1 MKHMDTER
9 HSSHWWQSPRIVAG
23 IILLLGIM
31 LSAKIALIDAEQR
44 QVADRS
50 RAVSELATVRARL
63 EAVVNSV
70 FSATSGLVNVINH
83 QGGISPDLFNSLA
96 SQAIKAHPHIRN
108 IAIAPGN
115 TITMVYPL
123 AGNEQALGLRY
134 ETIPEQY
141 KTVQQAMRTGKPV
154 LGGPFNLVQGGE
166 GFILRAPVYSGRGD
180 SSNGTP
186 RYWGIA
192 SIVASIDAILD
203 AGGVRSASDLE
214 IVLRRNDDSGQ
225 PGALI
230 WGSEEIFRRQPVS
243 MQITVPGGEWRL
255 AAVRKGGWPT
265 VSAWRSPIFY
275 AGLLNSLLLAGFAW
289 TLASRHH
296 RMKSE
301 NLRLQ
306 REIRERTRAEEQLR
320 LSQQKYLNLF
330 HMVPDMIGITRLSDG
345 KLIEVNAG
353 FETWT
358 GWKSKEVLGRTTLE
372 LGLWDGET
380 RARAIAI
387 VREKGRLENFE
398 FVLVTRSGEKRNA
411 VMYLTPIEVDGEECL
426 YFMAHDITEL
436 KLAQTNIENERSRLR
451 ILIQTIPALVWM
463 KDADGI
469 YLVCNSRFERFFGA
483 GESEIIGKTDYD
495 FVDSELADFFRAND
509 RKAIEAGSPS
519 INEEWV
525 TYADDGHRELL
536 ETIKTPVQDAE
547 GRLIGVLGIARD
559 ITEQR
564 VAEDELKN
572 ERLRFKNLVDSVD
585 GIVWEAEAA
594 TFTFTY
600 VSRQAERLLGY
611 PLEEWCRPGF
621 WRNHLHPD
629 DREWAY
635 NYCSDHAARQEDHDL
650 EYRFIA
656 QDGRTVWLHDI
667 VTVVGEE
674 DQPRWLRGIMVD
686 TTGKKLEETE
696 KQKLEAQLRQAQ
708 KMEAIGRLA
717 GGVAHDFNNK
727 LAVILGYVEMAQRAG
742 IASERYRTYLGQ
754 AMKAAGQAR
763 DITRQLLAFSR
774 QELIT
779 PRVLDLNDVVRD
791 SQQGLCRFI
800 GEDIRFEIRLAEK
813 LWTINMDPSQV
824 DQVIMNLVVN
834 ARDAMADGGLLTIET
849 GNITI
854 DSVCMPENQD
864 VTTGDY
870 VQLTVSDTGC
880 GMDHE
885 TQQHIFEPFYTT
897 KEAGK
902 GTGLGLATIYG
913 IVTQNRGFVTVESR
927 PGTGTTFRICF
938 PRCDEP
944 QVQND
949 APEATVH
956 LEHPTTILLVEDD
969 ISVRDMTAEILND
982 IGYNTLIAATP
993 QEALDICSNAL
1004 SKPELLL
1011 TDVIMPDMNG
1021 RELAQRIEEII
1032 PGIRVLFMSGYTADI
1047 IDQKGV
1053 LGEGM
1058 NFIHK
1063 PFGWSDLHGKIQQIL
1078 NERPG

>member
-9 HSSHWWQSPRIVAG
+9 NIVHWWKSPWAIAAFT
-23 IILLLGIM
+23 LLLGLLI
-31 LSAKIALIDAEQR
+31 SVKIALIDCENR
-44 QVADRS
+44 LSSDRS
-50 RAVSELATVRARL
+50 RATSELATVRARL

-96 SQAIKAHPHIRN
+96 AQAIKAHPHIRN

-123 AGNEQALGLRY
+123 AGNEQVLGLSY
-134 ETIPEQY
+134 ENIPDQY
-141 KTVQQAMRTGKPV
+141 KTVQQAMRSGNPV
-154 LGGPFNLVQGGE
+154 LGGPVRLVQGGE
-166 GFILRAPVYSGRGD
+166 GFILRAPIYTHREKAA
-180 SSNGTP
+180 NGAP

-192 SIVASIDAILD
+192 SIVAGIDAILD

-225 PGALI
+225 PGRLI
-230 WGSEEIFRRQPVS
+230 WGSEELFSRQPVS
-243 MQITVPGGEWRL
+243 MLITIPGGELRL
-255 AAVRKGGWPT
+255 AAVRKGGWPA
-265 VSAWRSPIFY
+265 VSAWGSPIFY

-289 TLASRHH
+289 TLASRHR
-296 RMKSE
+296 RMRSE
-301 NLRLQ
+301 NRQLLL
-306 REIRERTRAEEQLR
+306 EIRERVRAEEQLR
-320 LSQQKYLNLF
+320 LSQQKYLNIF
-330 HMVPDMIGITRLSDG
+330 HLVPDMIGITRLSDG

-358 GWKSKEVLGRTTLE
+358 GWKSTEVLGRSTLE

-387 VREKGRLENFE
+387 VKENGRLENFD

-436 KLAQTNIENERSRLR
+436 KQAQLNIENERGRLR
-451 ILIQTIPALVWM
+451 ILLQTIPALVWM

-483 GESEIIGKTDYD
+483 RESEIIGKTDYD
-495 FVDSELADFFRAND
+495 FVDSELADFFRKND
-509 RKAIEAGSPS
+509 RKAIAAGRPT

-536 ETIKTPVQDAE
+536 ETIKTPVHDAE

-564 VAEDELKN
+564 QAEDELKN

-611 PLEEWCRPGF
+611 PPEEWCRPGF
-621 WRNHLHPD
+621 WKRHLHPD
-629 DREWAY
+629 DREWVPAY
-635 NYCSDHAARQEDHDL
+635 CAEHAARLEDHTF

-656 QDGRTVWLHDI
+656 QDGRTVWLQDI

-674 DQPRWLRGIMVD
+674 GQPRWLRGIMVD
-686 TTGKKLEETE
+686 TTGKKMEEAE
-696 KQKLEAQLRQAQ
+696 KHKLEAQLRQAQ

-754 AMKAAGQAR
+754 VMKAAGQAR

-800 GEDIRFEIRLAEK
+800 GEDIRFEIRMSEK
-813 LWTINMDPSQV
+813 LWPINMDPSQV

-849 GNITI
+849 GNVTI
-854 DSVCMPENQD
+854 DSAYMQENQD
-864 VTTGDY
+864 VIAGEY

-913 IVTQNRGFVTVESR
+913 IVTQNRGFVSVQSQ
-927 PGTGTTFRICF
+927 PGIGTTFRICF

-944 QVQND
+944 QIRIET
-949 APEATVH
+949 PEPAIH
-956 LEHPTTILLVEDD
+956 LDRPATILLVEDD
-969 ISVRDMTAEILND
+969 ISVRDMTAEILNE
-982 IGYNTLIAATP
+982 IGYNTLIASTP
-993 QEALDICSNAL
+993 MEALDICSNARN
-1004 SKPELLL
+1004 KPDLLL
-1011 TDVIMPDMNG
+1011 TDVIMPEMNG
-1021 RELAQRIEEII
+1021 RELAQRIEAMI

-1063 PFGWSDLHGKIQQIL
+1063 PFGWSDLHGQIQQIL
-1078 NERPG
+1078 KERPG

>member
-1 MKHMDTER
+1 MKHMGTER
-9 HSSHWWQSPRIVAG
+9 HSSHWWQSPWIVAG
-23 IILLLGIM
+23 ITLLLGIM
-31 LSAKIALIDAEQR
+31 ISAKISMIDAEQR
-44 QVADRS
+44 QFADRS

-96 SQAIKAHPHIRN
+96 AQAIKAHPHIRN

-115 TITMVYPL
+115 IITMVYPL
-123 AGNEQALGLRY
+123 SGNEQVLGLRY
-134 ETIPEQY
+134 ETVPEQF
-141 KTVQQAMRTGKPV
+141 KTVQQAMRSGNPV
-154 LGGPFNLVQGGE
+154 LGGPVRLVQGGE
-166 GFILRAPVYSGRGD
+166 GFILRAPIYTHSEKTA
-180 SSNGTP
+180 NGAP
-186 RYWGIA
+186 RYWGVA
-192 SIVASIDAILD
+192 SIVAGIDAILD

-225 PGALI
+225 LGAVI
-230 WGSEEIFRRQPVS
+230 WGSEEVFSRQPVK

-255 AAVRKGGWPT
+255 AAVRKGGWPA
-265 VSAWRSPIFY
+265 VSAWGSPVFY

-289 TLASRHH
+289 GFSSRHH
-296 RMKSE
+296 HMKSE

-306 REIRERTRAEEQLR
+306 REIRERSRAEEQLR

-330 HMVPDMIGITRLSDG
+330 HLVPDMIGITRLSDG
-345 KLIEVNAG
+345 KLIEVNVG

-358 GWKSKEVLGRTTLE
+358 GWKSKEVLGRSTLE

-387 VREKGRLENFE
+387 VRENGRLENFE
-398 FVLVTRSGEKRNA
+398 FVLITRSGEKRNA

-436 KLAQTNIENERSRLR
+436 KQAQISIENERSRLR

-519 INEEWV
+519 INEEWI

-547 GRLIGVLGIARD
+547 GRLIGVIGIARD

-564 VAEDELKN
+564 MAEDELKN

-629 DREWAY
+629 DREWAF
-635 NYCSDHAARQEDHDL
+635 NYCSDHADRQEDHDL

-754 AMKAAGQAR
+754 VMKAAGQAR

-774 QELIT
+774 QEMIT

-813 LWTINMDPSQV
+813 LWPINMDPGQV

-849 GNITI
+849 GNVTI
-854 DSVCMPENQD
+854 DSAYMPENQD
-864 VTTGDY
+864 IVAGEY

-880 GMDHE
+880 GMDQE

-913 IVTQNRGFVTVESR
+913 IVTQNRGFVTVQSR
-927 PGTGTTFRICF
+927 PGVGTTFRIFF

-944 QVQND
+944 QIQD
-949 APEATVH
+949 ETPEPSIHLDRPATV
-956 LEHPTTILLVEDD
+956 LLVEDD
-969 ISVRDMTAEILND
+969 ISVRDMTAEILNE

-993 QEALDICSNAL
+993 REALEICSNARN
-1004 SKPELLL
+1004 KPDLLL
-1011 TDVIMPDMNG
+1011 TDVIMPEMNG
-1021 RELAQRIEEII
+1021 RELALRIEEMI
-1032 PGIRVLFMSGYTADI
+1032 PGIRVLFMSGYTADV

-1063 PFGWSDLHGKIQQIL
+1063 PFGWSDLHSRIQQIL
-1078 NERPG
+1078 KERPG

>member
-1 MKHMDTER
+1 
-9 HSSHWWQSPRIVAG
+9 
-23 IILLLGIM
+23 
-31 LSAKIALIDAEQR
+31 
-44 QVADRS
+44 
-50 RAVSELATVRARL
+50 
-63 EAVVNSV
+63 
-70 FSATSGLVNVINH
+70 
-83 QGGISPDLFNSLA
+83 
-96 SQAIKAHPHIRN
+96 
-108 IAIAPGN
+108 
-115 TITMVYPL
+115 
-123 AGNEQALGLRY
+123 
-134 ETIPEQY
+134 
-141 KTVQQAMRTGKPV
+141 
-154 LGGPFNLVQGGE
+154 
-166 GFILRAPVYSGRGD
+166 
-180 SSNGTP
+180 
-186 RYWGIA
+186 
-192 SIVASIDAILD
+192 
-203 AGGVRSASDLE
+203 
-214 IVLRRNDDSGQ
+214 
-225 PGALI
+225 
-230 WGSEEIFRRQPVS
+230 
-243 MQITVPGGEWRL
+243 
-255 AAVRKGGWPT
+255 
-265 VSAWRSPIFY
+265 
-275 AGLLNSLLLAGFAW
+275 
-289 TLASRHH
+289 
-296 RMKSE
+296 
-301 NLRLQ
+301 
-306 REIRERTRAEEQLR
+306 
-320 LSQQKYLNLF
+320 
-330 HMVPDMIGITRLSDG
+330 
-345 KLIEVNAG
+345 
-353 FETWT
+353 
-358 GWKSKEVLGRTTLE
+358 
-372 LGLWDGET
+372 
-380 RARAIAI
+380 
-387 VREKGRLENFE
+387 
-398 FVLVTRSGEKRNA
+398 
-411 VMYLTPIEVDGEECL
+411 MYLTPIEVDGEECL
-426 YFMAHDITEL
+426 YFMAHDISEL
-436 KLAQTNIENERSRLR
+436 KQAQINIENERSRLR

-463 KDADGI
+463 KDAAGI

-483 GESEIIGKTDYD
+483 RESEIIGKTDYD

-509 RKAIEAGSPS
+509 RKAIAAGSPS

-536 ETIKTPVQDAE
+536 ETIKTPVQDAGGE
-547 GRLIGVLGIARD
+547 LIGVLGIARD

-564 VAEDELKN
+564 QAEDELKN

-594 TFTFTY
+594 TVTFTY

-629 DREWAY
+629 DRDWAFG
-635 NYCSDHAARQEDHDL
+635 YCADHAARQEDHDF

-674 DQPRWLRGIMVD
+674 GQPRWLRGIMVD
-686 TTGKKLEETE
+686 TTGKKLEEAE

-754 AMKAAGQAR
+754 VMKAAGQAR

-774 QELIT
+774 QEMIT

-813 LWTINMDPSQV
+813 LWPINMDPGQV

-849 GNITI
+849 GNVTV
-854 DSVCMPENQD
+854 DTAHTQANPD
-864 VTTGDY
+864 VTAGEY

-913 IVTQNRGFVTVESR
+913 IVIQNRGFVSVQSQ
-927 PGTGTTFRICF
+927 PGIGTTFRICF

-944 QVQND
+944 QILNET
-949 APEATVH
+949 PEPAIH
-956 LEHPTTILLVEDD
+956 LEKPATILLVEDD
-969 ISVRDMTAEILND
+969 VSVRDMTAEILD
-982 IGYNTLIAATP
+982 EIGYKTLIAATP
-993 QEALDICSNAL
+993 REALDICSNARD
-1004 SKPELLL
+1004 KPDLLL

-1021 RELAQRIEEII
+1021 RELAQKIEAMI

-1078 NERPG
+1078 NEQPD

>member
-1 MKHMDTER
+1 MKQMGTER
-9 HSSHWWQSPRIVAG
+9 NSLHWWQSPWIVAG
-23 IILLLGIM
+23 ITLLLGIM
-31 LSAKIALIDAEQR
+31 ISAKVSLIDAEQR
-44 QVADRS
+44 QFADRS

-83 QGGISPDLFNSLA
+83 QGGISPDLFSSLA
-96 SQAIKAHPHIRN
+96 AQAIKAHPHIRN
-108 IAIAPGN
+108 IAIAPDN

-134 ETIPEQY
+134 ETLPEQY
-141 KTVQQAMRTGKPV
+141 KTVQQAMLTKNPV
-154 LGGPFNLVQGGE
+154 LGGPFRLVQGGE
-166 GFILRAPVYSGRGD
+166 GFILRAPVYSQRGT
-180 SSNGTP
+180 SANNVA
-186 RYWGIA
+186 RYWGVV
-192 SIVASIDAILD
+192 SIVAGIDAILD

-214 IVLRRNDDSGQ
+214 LVLRRNDEYGR

-230 WGSEEIFRRQPVS
+230 WGNEELFSRQPVS
-243 MQITVPGGEWRL
+243 MLITIPGGEWRL
-255 AAVRKGGWPT
+255 AAVRKGGWPPVT
-265 VSAWRSPIFY
+265 AWESPIFY
-275 AGLLNSLLLAGFAW
+275 AGLLNSLLLAAFAW
-289 TLASRHH
+289 VLSSRHH

-306 REIRERTRAEEQLR
+306 MEIRERTRAEEQQR

-330 HMVPDMIGITRLSDG
+330 HLVPDMIGITRLSDG

-353 FETWT
+353 FEDWT
-358 GWKSKEVLGRTTLE
+358 GWKSAEVIGRSTLE

-380 RARAIAI
+380 RARAVAI
-387 VREKGRLENFE
+387 VRENGRLENFE

-426 YFMAHDITEL
+426 YFMAHDISEL
-436 KLAQTNIENERSRLR
+436 KQAQINIENERSRLR

-509 RKAIEAGSPS
+509 RKAIAAGSSS

-536 ETIKTPVQDAE
+536 ETIKTPVQDAGGE
-547 GRLIGVLGIARD
+547 LIGVLGIARD

-564 VAEDELKN
+564 KAEDELKN

-594 TFTFTY
+594 TVTFTY

-629 DREWAY
+629 DRDWAFG
-635 NYCSDHAARQEDHDL
+635 YCTDHAARQEDHDF

-674 DQPRWLRGIMVD
+674 GQPRWLRGIMVD

-754 AMKAAGQAR
+754 VMKAAGQAR

-774 QELIT
+774 QEMIT

-800 GEDIRFEIRLAEK
+800 GEDIRFEISLAEK
-813 LWTINMDPSQV
+813 LWPINMDPGQV

-849 GNITI
+849 ANVTV
-854 DSVCMPENQD
+854 DKANTQANPD
-864 VTTGDY
+864 VTDGEY

-913 IVTQNRGFVTVESR
+913 IVIQNRGFVSVHSQ
-927 PGTGTTFRICF
+927 PGIGTTFRICF

-944 QVQND
+944 QLQNET
-949 APEATVH
+949 PEPSIHLDRPATV
-956 LEHPTTILLVEDD
+956 LLVEDD
-969 ISVRDMTAEILND
+969 ISVRDMTAEILNE

-993 QEALDICSNAL
+993 GEALDICSNARN
-1004 SKPELLL
+1004 KPDLML
-1011 TDVIMPDMNG
+1011 TDVIMPEMNG
-1021 RELAQRIEEII
+1021 RELAQRIEAMI

-1063 PFGWSDLHGKIQQIL
+1063 PFGWSDLHSRIQQIL
-1078 NERPG
+1078 SEQQK